1 MWILLHTEWM
11 ESHIIPPARVVKSGD
26 WLDIS
31 MGGAFPSLMDEA
43 IAKRKDELRGVKI
56 RGYLIQ
62 QPIQMV
68 ECDPSR
74 EHFIYNSWHMSGY
87 ERKLCDRGLCNFNPM
102 VFRNLGAYY
111 DHFLTVNV
119 AITCVTP
126 MNEHGYFNFSVS
138 NASARAVLDKADV
151 VILEVNALGDRN
163 YVAAHMD
170 HISDQTQRMLDRFGF
185 QPPRTAQNVRTQVE
199 DLDYDTP
206 PALNATVT
214 MDRAWHIMR
223 EQKISA
229 IPVINEDGTL
239 YGTLSAGDIATYSMT
254 TIANPR
260 VEAVPLFNLLSVIE
274 GRLLN
279 DSGDLIDTV
288 SGNVVI
294 ALPQSCENLL
304 FGDPDNI
311 VICGDQPDMIRR
323 ALDIGVSCLILCQ
336 TEVDPDLLENAGRTC
351 IITTPYEASRVA
363 RLIYQASP
371 ISRPCHNEKIVCFHL
386 SDYIDDVREVVLKSR
401 YRCYPVLDENEKVVG
416 TLSRY
421 HLLRPRRKRVVL
433 VDHNER
439 AQAVPGLD
447 QAEILE
453 IIDHHRLADIQTSQP
468 IRVRNEP
475 VGSTATII
483 AGMYQ
488 EHGVMPSANMA
499 GLLAAAI
506 LADTVMFKSPT
517 CTKRDIAMAER
528 MARIGGVNIKE
539 LGRQLFS
546 TAGGKSVEELVSSD
560 FKEFHIGEQNLG
572 VGQVTCLDSM
582 EMLERKEE
590 FLAVMRRLQ
599 EERHYNMVILML
611 TDVLL
616 EGTQLLYV
624 GSDEAIRNAFS
635 AEPKDNALFLPGVM
649 SRKKQVIPMLSA
661 LWG

>member
-1 MWILLHTEWM
+1 
-11 ESHIIPPARVVKSGD
+11 
-26 WLDIS
+26 
-31 MGGAFPSLMDEA
+31 
-43 IAKRKDELRGVKI
+43 
-56 RGYLIQ
+56 
-62 QPIQMV
+62 
-68 ECDPSR
+68 
-74 EHFIYNSWHMSGY
+74 
-87 ERKLCDRGLCNFNPM
+87 
-102 VFRNLGAYY
+102 
-111 DHFLTVNV
+111 
-119 AITCVTP
+119 
-126 MNEHGYFNFSVS
+126 MNEIYVIGHHNPDTDSIVS
-138 NASARAVLDKADV
+138 AMAYAALR
-151 VILEVNALGDRN
+151 NALGDRN

-185 QPPRTAQNVRTQVE
+185 QPPRTVQNVRTQVE

-528 MARIGGVNIKE
+528 MARIANISLKE
-539 LGRQLFS
+539 LGNLLFAAS
-546 TAGGKSVEELVSSD
+546 SAGDKSAEDLCFAD
-560 FKEFHIGEQNLG
+560 FKEFHIADHYLG
-572 VGQVTCLDSM
+572 VGQVTSLDSAAV
-582 EMLERKEE
+582 LERKDEL
-590 FLAVMRRLQ
+590 LAVMATKLEQ
-599 EERHYNMVILML
+599 QHYDMIALMV
-611 TDVLL
+611 TDVLM
-616 EGTQLLYV
+616 EGTSLLYI
-624 GSDEAIRNAFS
+624 GNDDTIRAAFS
-635 AEPKDNALFLPGVM
+635 VEPKDSAVFLPGVM
-649 SRKKQVIPMLSA
+649 SRKKQIIPMLTA